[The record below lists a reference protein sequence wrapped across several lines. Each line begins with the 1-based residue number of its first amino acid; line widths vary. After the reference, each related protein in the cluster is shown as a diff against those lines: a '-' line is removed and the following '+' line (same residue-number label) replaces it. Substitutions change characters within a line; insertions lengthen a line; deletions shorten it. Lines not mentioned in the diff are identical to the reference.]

1 MDSNVVKCSN
11 LECSVSVLVICV
23 ANFLCTATCM
33 FSLVLNINLI
43 YCPYI
48 FRSMLLSTC
57 LDEFCHFPIAYPVA
71 LTSVTCRGCGQTHS
85 VESFT
90 AKTPLNHIPTKLQN
104 LIKSIL
110 LENQA
115 PKRSAETVSS
125 SNSTIMLSFSFC

>member
-1 MDSNVVKCSN
+1 MLWNVTWF
-11 LECSVSVLVICV
+11 LFSVLPSVYVFFGIKYQ
-23 ANFLCTATCM
+23 
-33 FSLVLNINLI
+33 SHVL
-43 YCPYI
+43 CPYI

-125 SNSTIMLSFSFC
+125 SNSTTMLGSVTVKF

>member
-1 MDSNVVKCSN
+1 
-11 LECSVSVLVICV
+11 
-23 ANFLCTATCM
+23 
-33 FSLVLNINLI
+33 
-43 YCPYI
+43 
-48 FRSMLLSTC
+48 MLLSTC

-90 AKTPLNHIPTKLQN
+90 AKTPLNHIPTKLQS

-125 SNSTIMLSFSFC
+125 SKKYNNVKF